1 MFWKKVKKS
10 DKIIDEINNW
20 AKDNHSHLIELVNIT
35 KQYWVD
41 DPENGIEA
49 VHALRW
55 INFWID
61 DWAFISI
68 MWPSGC
74 WKSTMMNI
82 VWLLDTPTT
91 WDYLLRWE
99 KVEAMTADEWSM
111 IRRTTIWFV
120 FQWYNL
126 LKRMCAR
133 EQVAIPLSYM
143 WVPSKEKKERC
154 VEALKMVW
162 LWNRLEA
169 LPNQLS
175 WWQQQRVCIARALVS
190 NPSLILADEPTGALD
205 SVTGEE
211 ILELFQRLNEE
222 QHKTVLLITH
232 DRHIGESAKK
242 MIRMRDG
249 RFLHHDEE

>member
-1 MFWKKVKKS
+1 MFWKNSKKE
-10 DKIIDEINNW
+10 IDSESKKW
-20 AKDNHSHLIELVNIT
+20 SSHLIELVNVK
-35 KQYWVD
+35 KQYGVD
-41 DPENGIEA
+41 DPENWIEA

-61 DWAFISI
+61 EWAFISI
-68 MWPSGC
+68 MGPSWCG
-74 WKSTMMNI
+74 KSTLMNI
-82 VWLLDTPTT
+82 VWLLDEPTSG
-91 WDYLLRWE
+91 DYLLRWE
-99 KVEAMTADEWSM
+99 KVKAMTADERSM

-133 EQVAIPLSYM
+133 EQVALPLSYM
-143 WVPSKEKKERC
+143 WVPGKEKKERC
-154 VEALKMVW
+154 AEALKMVW
-162 LWNRLEA
+162 LGNRLEA

-205 SVTGEE
+205 SVTWQE
-211 ILELFQRLNEE
+211 ILELFQKLNEQ

-232 DRHIGESAKK
+232 DRHIWEAAKK
-242 MIRMRDG
+242 MIRMKDWQ
-249 RFLHHDEE
+249 FLRNNEE

>member
-1 MFWKKVKKS
+1 MNDTSQENKKT
-10 DKIIDEINNW
+10 
-20 AKDNHSHLIELVNIT
+20 HLIELVNIT
-35 KQYWVD
+35 KTYWKD
-41 DPENGIEA
+41 DPENWVEA

-74 WKSTMMNI
+74 GKSTLMNI
-82 VWLLDTPTT
+82 VGLLDEPTS

-99 KVEAMTADEWSM
+99 KVKAMTADEWSM

-126 LKRMCAR
+126 LKRMSAR
-133 EQVAIPLSYM
+133 EQVALPLSYI
-143 WVPSKEKKERC
+143 WVSNKEKKERC
-154 VEALKMVW
+154 AAALEMVW
-162 LWNRLEA
+162 LWNRLNA

-175 WWQQQRVCIARALVS
+175 WWQQQRVCFARALVS

-205 SVTGEE
+205 SVTWEE
-211 ILELFQRLNEE
+211 ILELFQKLNSE

-232 DRHIGESAKK
+232 DRHIWESAKK
-242 MIRMRDG
+242 MIRMKDWL
-249 RFLHHDEE
+249 FINSDE

>member
-10 DKIIDEINNW
+10 DKIIDEINNGTS
-20 AKDNHSHLIELVNIT
+20 DNHTHLIELVNIT

-68 MWPSGC
+68 MGPSGC

-120 FQWYNL
+120 FQKVNL
-126 LKRMCAR
+126 A
-133 EQVAIPLSYM
+133 
-143 WVPSKEKKERC
+143 
-154 VEALKMVW
+154 
-162 LWNRLEA
+162 
-169 LPNQLS
+169 
-175 WWQQQRVCIARALVS
+175 
-190 NPSLILADEPTGALD
+190 
-205 SVTGEE
+205 
-211 ILELFQRLNEE
+211 
-222 QHKTVLLITH
+222 
-232 DRHIGESAKK
+232 
-242 MIRMRDG
+242 G
-249 RFLHHDEE
+249 R

>member
-1 MFWKKVKKS
+1 MFWKNSKKE
-10 DKIIDEINNW
+10 IDSESKKW
-20 AKDNHSHLIELVNIT
+20 SSHLIELVNVK
-35 KQYWVD
+35 KQYGVD
-41 DPENGIEA
+41 DPENWIEA

-61 DWAFISI
+61 EWAFISI
-68 MWPSGC
+68 MGPSWCG
-74 WKSTMMNI
+74 KSTLMNI
-82 VWLLDTPTT
+82 VWLLDEPTSG
-91 WDYLLRWE
+91 DYLLRWE
-99 KVEAMTADEWSM
+99 KVKAMTADERSM

-133 EQVAIPLSYM
+133 EQVALPLSYM

-154 VEALKMVW
+154 AEALKMVW
-162 LWNRLEA
+162 LGNRLNA

-205 SVTGEE
+205 SVTWQE
-211 ILELFQRLNEE
+211 ILELFQKLNEQ

-232 DRHIGESAKK
+232 DRHIWEAAKK
-242 MIRMRDG
+242 MIRMKDWQ
-249 RFLHHDEE
+249 FLRNNEE

>member
-1 MFWKKVKKS
+1 MPWKKDKETTNNIETENKS
-10 DKIIDEINNW
+10 
-20 AKDNHSHLIELVNIT
+20 SHLIELVNIT
-35 KQYWVD
+35 KTYGKD

-68 MWPSGC
+68 MWPSWCG
-74 WKSTMMNI
+74 KSTLMNI
-82 VWLLDTPTT
+82 VWLLDEPTS

-99 KVEAMTADEWSM
+99 KVEAMTADERSM

-126 LKRMCAR
+126 LKRMSAR
-133 EQVAIPLSYM
+133 EQVALPLSYM
-143 WVPSKEKKERC
+143 WVPNKEKKERC
-154 VEALKMVW
+154 AAALEMVW
-162 LWNRLEA
+162 LWNRLNA

-205 SVTGEE
+205 SVTWEE
-211 ILELFQRLNEE
+211 ILELFQKLNQE

-232 DRHIGESAKK
+232 DRHIWESAKK
-242 MIRMRDG
+242 MIRMKDWL
-249 RFLHHDEE
+249 FINWDEI

>member
-1 MFWKKVKKS
+1 MNDTSQKNKKT
-10 DKIIDEINNW
+10 
-20 AKDNHSHLIELVNIT
+20 HLIELVNIT
-35 KQYWVD
+35 KTYWKD
-41 DPENGIEA
+41 DPENWIEA

-74 WKSTMMNI
+74 GKSTLMNI
-82 VWLLDTPTT
+82 VGLLDEPTS

-99 KVEAMTADEWSM
+99 KVKAMTADEWSM

-126 LKRMCAR
+126 LKRMSAR
-133 EQVAIPLSYM
+133 EQVALPLSYI
-143 WVPSKEKKERC
+143 WVSNKEKKERC
-154 VEALKMVW
+154 AAALEMVW
-162 LWNRLEA
+162 LWNRLNA

-205 SVTGEE
+205 SVTWEE
-211 ILELFQRLNEE
+211 ILELFQKLNSE

-232 DRHIGESAKK
+232 DRHIWESAKK
-242 MIRMRDG
+242 MIRMKDWL
-249 RFLHHDEE
+249 FINSDE

>member
-1 MFWKKVKKS
+1 MFWKNSKKE
-10 DKIIDEINNW
+10 IDSESKKW
-20 AKDNHSHLIELVNIT
+20 SSHLIELVNVK
-35 KQYWVD
+35 KQYGVD
-41 DPENGIEA
+41 DPENWIEA

-61 DWAFISI
+61 EWSFISI

-74 WKSTMMNI
+74 GKSTLMNI
-82 VWLLDTPTT
+82 VWLLDEPTS

-99 KVEAMTADEWSM
+99 KVKAMTADERSM

-126 LKRMCAR
+126 LKRMSAR
-133 EQVAIPLSYM
+133 EQVALPLSYM

-154 VEALKMVW
+154 AEALKMVW
-162 LWNRLEA
+162 LWNRLDA

-175 WWQQQRVCIARALVS
+175 WGQQQRVCIARALVS

-211 ILELFQRLNEE
+211 ILELFKKLNEQ

-232 DRHIGESAKK
+232 DRHIWEAAKK
-242 MIRMRDG
+242 MIRMKDWQ
-249 RFLHHDEE
+249 FIKWNE

>member
-1 MFWKKVKKS
+1 MKDKKNTP
-10 DKIIDEINNW
+10 ENN
-20 AKDNHSHLIELVNIT
+20 KNHHLIELVNVT
-35 KQYWVD
+35 KTYWVD

-61 DWAFISI
+61 EWAFISI
-68 MWPSGC
+68 MGPSGC
-74 WKSTMMNI
+74 GKSTLMNI
-82 VWLLDTPTT
+82 VWLLDEPTSG
-91 WDYLLRWE
+91 DYLLKWE

-126 LKRMCAR
+126 LKRMSAR
-133 EQVAIPLSYM
+133 EQVALPLSYM
-143 WVPSKEKKERC
+143 WVPSKEKKERAAA
-154 VEALKMVW
+154 ALEMVW
-162 LWNRLEA
+162 LGNRLSA

-190 NPSLILADEPTGALD
+190 NPSLLLADEPTWALD

-211 ILELFQRLNEE
+211 ILELFKKLNEE

-232 DRHIGESAKK
+232 DRHIWESAKK
-242 MIRMRDG
+242 MIRMKDWL
-249 RFLHHDEE
+249 FLHWDEE

>member
-1 MFWKKVKKS
+1 MKNP
-10 DKIIDEINNW
+10 IENNN
-20 AKDNHSHLIELVNIT
+20 KDTHLIELVNVVKT
-35 KQYWVD
+35 YWVD
-41 DPENGIEA
+41 DPENWVEA

-61 DWAFISI
+61 EWEFVSI
-68 MWPSGC
+68 MGPSWCG
-74 WKSTMMNI
+74 KSTLMNI
-82 VWLLDTPTT
+82 VWLLDEPTS

-99 KVEAMTADEWSM
+99 KVRAMTADEWSM

-126 LKRMCAR
+126 LKRMSAR
-133 EQVAIPLSYM
+133 EQVALPLSYM
-143 WVPSKEKKERC
+143 WVPNKEKKERC
-154 VEALKMVW
+154 AEALKMVW
-162 LWNRLEA
+162 LWNRLDA

-190 NPSLILADEPTGALD
+190 NPSLILADEPTWALD

-211 ILELFQRLNEE
+211 ILELFQKLNEE

-232 DRHIGESAKK
+232 DRHIWESAKK
-242 MIRMRDG
+242 MIRMKDG
-249 RFLHHDEE
+249 QFINWEK